1 VSRLRFDTFR
11 GSPYGAPAD
20 IRRSSTRKGGAV
32 GIPRKLLLAV
42 ALFALSA
49 ATYAQDVKPYK
60 EGAVTAVTYVKIKNG
75 RFDDYMHFLAT
86 SYRKL
91 MDENKKAGLI
101 TGYNIYA
108 ATPKTPNEPDLILT
122 VTYANMAALDR
133 IDEADA
139 ISARVLGNNDA
150 QNKAA
155 IERGPMRDILGGE
168 LVRELIL
175 K

>member
-1 VSRLRFDTFR
+1 
-11 GSPYGAPAD
+11 
-20 IRRSSTRKGGAV
+20 V

-42 ALFALSA
+42 ALFAVSA
-49 ATYAQDVKPYK
+49 TMYAQDVKLYR
-60 EGAVTAVTYVKIKNG
+60 EGAVTEITYIKIKPG
-75 RFDDYMHFLAT
+75 RFDDYMKFLAT
-86 SYRKL
+86 TYRKL

-122 VTYANMAALDR
+122 TTYPNMAALDR
-133 IDEADA
+133 IDEAEA
-139 ISARVLGNNDA
+139 ISARVLGSNEA
-150 QNKAA
+150 QNKAM